1 MGLFREYLSGLGFE
15 TEMSEMSESFK
26 STAIP
31 TKILGFKED
40 YLINHITKDSIEIFD
55 KNGEFETLTRKDSL
69 FKELEKI
76 IQNSETTKYYDYKKE
91 FPHNKYYIKN
101 DWDSDFV
108 VTKLVGELPINKI
121 KRLF

>member
-1 MGLFREYLSGLGFE
+1 MGLFREYLNGLGFE
-15 TEMSEMSESFK
+15 TELSESFK

-40 YLINHITKDSIEIFD
+40 YIVNYITKDIIEIFD
-55 KNGEFETLTRKDSL
+55 KNGEFVTLERKDSL

-91 FPHNKYYIKN
+91 FDHNKYYIKN

-108 VTKLVGELPINKI
+108 VTKLVGELPIDKI

>member
-1 MGLFREYLSGLGFE
+1 MGLFREYLNYIGFE
-15 TEMSEMSESFK
+15 TEISESFK

-55 KNGEFETLTRKDSL
+55 KNGEFETLTRRDSL

-76 IQNSETTKYYDYKKE
+76 IQNSETTKFYDYKKE
-91 FPHNKYYIKN
+91 FPHNKCYITN

-108 VTKLVGELPINKI
+108 ATKLVGELPIDKI